1 MVDLGVLDNVI
12 GVVVVILLLSMVVQS
27 LQGFIKKLLK
37 FKSRQIEQSLK
48 LLLEK
53 AAATAPP
60 KGGATAED
68 VLEHFKGMGRV
79 TAMNT
84 HAVESIAKKD
94 LSKVVATIEASTIL
108 PEKSKEAVT
117 AFLKSFQE
125 AQQAILALAN
135 VQLPDPLVAKIAELR
150 QKVVPLV
157 AHVKPLLDDAGSIR
171 PEVIVKDV
179 IALREFPAAD
189 VMKIV
194 TELQSQID
202 QAAAADRSNA
212 VLQSAALHASNLT
225 HAAADLNARLS
236 AAIARIRE
244 RIDTIETWYDTVMQ
258 GFEERYARHMR
269 TWGFIIS
276 LVVAVAMNAD
286 LAHIYKRM
294 ATDDVSKQILLSQF
308 KSIPKAQDSA
318 AQPETVQAATAQLQ
332 RELDIALASYPAF
345 GLEPLNPAEWWRTK
359 NGWQMLK
366 SILGWII
373 MAFLLSLGAPFWH
386 DALESLF
393 GLKNLLRSKTETR
406 NVEQR
411 SARGRCGRRRR

>member
-1 MVDLGVLDNVI
+1 
-12 GVVVVILLLSMVVQS
+12 
-27 LQGFIKKLLK
+27 
-37 FKSRQIEQSLK
+37 
-48 LLLEK
+48 
-53 AAATAPP
+53 
-60 KGGATAED
+60 
-68 VLEHFKGMGRV
+68 MGRV

-108 PEKSKEAVT
+108 PEKSKEAIT
-117 AFLKSFQE
+117 EFLKSFQE
-125 AQQAILALAN
+125 AQQAILALASI
-135 VQLPDPLVAKIAELR
+135 QLPDPVVAKIAELR

-157 AHVKPLLDDAGSIR
+157 AHVRPLLDEGGTIR

-179 IALREFPAAD
+179 VALREFPAAD

-212 VLQSAALHASNLT
+212 VLQSAAMHAGNLT
-225 HAAADLNARLS
+225 HAAADLNARLG
-236 AAIARIRE
+236 AAIARLRE

-286 LAHIYKRM
+286 LSQIYKRM
-294 ATDDVSKQILLSQF
+294 ATDDVSKQILVDQF
-308 KSIPKAQDSA
+308 KVLREQAARTAAEQQQNPARQQDASTK
-318 AQPETVQAATAQLQ
+318 QTDTVQAAVADLQEQLD
-332 RELDIALASYPAF
+332 EVLVSYPAL
-345 GLEPLNPAEWWRTK
+345 GLEPLDPVDWFTSTNI
-359 NGWQMLK
+359 WQK
-366 SILGWII
+366 IDSIVGWII

-393 GLKNLLRSKTETR
+393 GLKNLLRNKTETR

-411 SARGRCGRRRR
+411 SGEGAVRST

>member
-27 LQGFIKKLLK
+27 LQGFIKKLLR
-37 FKSRQIEQSLK
+37 FKSRQIERSLK
-48 LLLEK
+48 LLFEK
-53 AAATAPP
+53 TAATAPP
-60 KGGATAED
+60 SGGATAEK
-68 VLEHFKGMGRV
+68 VLDHFKSMGRV

-135 VQLPDPLVAKIAELR
+135 VQLPDPVVAKVAELR

-212 VLQSAALHASNLT
+212 VLQSAALHAGNLT

-276 LVVAVAMNAD
+276 LVVAVVMNAD

-308 KSIPKAQDSA
+308 KSIPTAQEPA
-318 AQPETVQAATAQLQ
+318 EAGTVQEATAQLQ

-411 SARGRCGRRRR
+411 SGEGAVRST